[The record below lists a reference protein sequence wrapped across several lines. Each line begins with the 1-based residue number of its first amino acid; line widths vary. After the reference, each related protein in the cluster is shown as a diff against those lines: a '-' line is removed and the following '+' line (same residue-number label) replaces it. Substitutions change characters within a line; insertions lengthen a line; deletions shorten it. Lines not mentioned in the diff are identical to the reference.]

1 MRGLRRTK
9 GSRDC
14 EERGFRKPPV
24 AASLSRRALNFP
36 RLNRRAVIAADGGV
50 ARCFLSLL
58 SSARERRKVAKAP
71 VSSLLLPYVI
81 YRTE

>member
-36 RLNRRAVIAADGGV
+36 RLNRRAVIAADGV